1 MKSSDRITPA
11 EILGNICELMC
22 FCVQHHRFR
31 IRYYVMRN
39 NVVEKILRLTRR
51 REKYL
56 VVAAVRFLRT
66 CIALK
71 DEFYYRYIV
80 KHNCFEPVIAAFLA
94 NGNRYNLLNSAVL
107 ELIDFIRRVSLFIL
121 CMACLQTSI
130 TLWLVFLHLIDSTV
144 VSSNQVWIF
153 LLIGGHQEPYC
164 TFG

>member
-1 MKSSDRITPA
+1 
-11 EILGNICELMC
+11 
-22 FCVQHHRFR
+22 
-31 IRYYVMRN
+31 MRN

-107 ELIDFIRRVSLFIL
+107 ELIDFIRREGIKSLI
-121 CMACLQTSI
+121 AH
-130 TLWLVFLHLIDSTV
+130 LVEKFSSQLEGIDYADTFQALKLKYE
-144 VSSNQVWIF
+144 QVKKDPCVIIIIPDPKTIN
-153 LLIGGHQEPYC
+153 LKPGPY
-164 TFG
+164 TKK